1 MKLADEI
8 REYTLVALIKPA
20 RRQGYKTVS
29 FTALDVH
36 KGMGIQENRF
46 PAVCTAIDAD
56 KFLTY
61 AKVTLVSRQ
70 GPLQS
75 SSVCWTFGI

>member
-8 REYTLVALIKPA
+8 REYALVALIKPA
-20 RRQGYKTVS
+20 RRQGNKTVS
-29 FTALDVH
+29 FTALNIH
-36 KGMGIQENRF
+36 KGMGFKANRY

-61 AKVTLVSRQ
+61 ASVSLSSRQ

-75 SSVCWTFGI
+75 S